1 MTFESHR
8 KKKERE
14 KLLKEKQDIVMELP
28 GFLNQVLLLM
38 DSGLIL
44 RDAFLNV
51 SGEYRGI
58 PEGNR
63 GFFREKILEMGVVS
77 ESTGQDVIALFYE
90 FSCRTD
96 VKELKKAGNFLYE
109 NRNRGTEIWERLSE
123 LSEGLWQERK
133 RLCLEKMR
141 LAETR
146 MSFPLGIM
154 LISLILM
161 TSAPAVMQIT

>member
-1 MTFESHR
+1 MIFESGR

-14 KLLKEKQDIVMELP
+14 RLLKEKQDVVMELP
-28 GFLNQVLLLM
+28 GFLDQVLLLM

-44 RDAFLNV
+44 RDAFMKV
-51 SGEYRGI
+51 SEEYGST
-58 PEGNR
+58 PDGDL
-63 GFFREKILEMGVVS
+63 GFFRKIVLEMAQTA
-77 ESTGQDVIALFYE
+77 ERTGDDVIALFYE
-90 FSCRTD
+90 FSYRTD
-96 VKELKKAGNFLYE
+96 VKELKKAGNFLFE

-141 LAETR
+141 VAETK

>member
-1 MTFESHR
+1 MIFEAGS
-8 KKKERE
+8 KKKEKERRQR
-14 KLLKEKQDIVMELP
+14 EKQDIVMELP
-28 GFLNQVLLLM
+28 GFLDQVLLLM

-44 RDAFLNV
+44 RDAFMKVAKEYETLP
-51 SGEYRGI
+51 SGD
-58 PEGNR
+58 R
-63 GFFREKILEMGVVS
+63 GFFRGRVLDIALNS
-77 ESTGQDVIALFYE
+77 RRTGDDVIALFYD

-109 NRNRGTEIWERLSE
+109 NRNRGTEIWDRLSE

-133 RLCLEKMR
+133 RLCLERMR
-141 LAETR
+141 IAETK

-161 TSAPAVMQIT
+161 TSAPAIMQIT

>member
-1 MTFESHR
+1 MNFEPGR

-14 KLLKEKQDIVMELP
+14 KALREKQDVIMELP

-44 RDAFLNV
+44 RDAFMNV
-51 SGEYRGI
+51 AGEYGSI
-58 PEGNR
+58 PEAER
-63 GFFREKILEMGVVS
+63 GFFRDRVLKMAVTSNL
-77 ESTGQDVIALFYE
+77 TGEDVISLFYE

-133 RLCLEKMR
+133 RLCLERMR
-141 LAETR
+141 VAETK

>member
-1 MTFESHR
+1 MTFESVR
-8 KKKERE
+8 KKQE
-14 KLLKEKQDIVMELP
+14 KQRADREKQDVIMELP

-44 RDAFLNV
+44 RDAFMKVALEYENV
-51 SGEYRGI
+51 PG
-58 PEGNR
+58 PER
-63 GFFREKILEMGVVS
+63 GFFRGKVLEMARAS
-77 ESTGQDVIALFYE
+77 ERTGEDVIALFYE

-109 NRNRGTEIWERLSE
+109 NRNLGTEIWERLSE

-133 RLCLEKMR
+133 RLCLERMR
-141 LAETR
+141 VAETR
-146 MSFPLGIM
+146 MSFPLAIM
-154 LISLILM
+154 LISLIIM

>member
-1 MTFESHR
+1 
-8 KKKERE
+8 
-14 KLLKEKQDIVMELP
+14 MELP
-28 GFLNQVLLLM
+28 GFINQILLLM
-38 DSGLIL
+38 DSGMIL
-44 RDAFLNV
+44 RDAFMNV
-51 SGEYRGI
+51 AGEYGTV
-58 PEGNR
+58 PDDER
-63 GFFREKILEMGVVS
+63 GFFRGKVLEIASVS
-77 ESTGQDVIALFYE
+77 QRTGRDIISLFYE

-96 VKELKKAGNFLYE
+96 VKELKKTGNFLYE
-109 NRNRGTEIWERLSE
+109 NRNRGTEIWDRLSE

-141 LAETR
+141 VAETK